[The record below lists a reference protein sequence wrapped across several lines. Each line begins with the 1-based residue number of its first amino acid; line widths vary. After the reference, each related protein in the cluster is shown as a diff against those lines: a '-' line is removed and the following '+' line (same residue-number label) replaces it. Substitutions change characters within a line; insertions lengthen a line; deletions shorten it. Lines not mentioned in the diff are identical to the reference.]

1 MFGVQHV
8 FVINLA
14 TQTRFFLVHWKHTDF
29 CQPLN
34 QHSFG
39 FQLLTMTPQELTDLT
54 TLVKLSTG
62 VAWQEWNAFCE
73 MRHPLYS
80 KFIEADGGTHGWW
93 PESVCFLKEIDFWGT
108 CFVHFRDVFFSRL
121 FTFEAILFWY
131 YEILWLQPFSWKL
144 STSLFELYLYIYII
158 YIHEGWCCLMFGTTF
173 GCMAWNSK
181 FQRLKR
187 PGHWSYGWHCGGH
200 PWSTYFRHAH
210 VVSRCRGRH
219 VNLDE
224 VFPVFFFGWFFCWK
238 GYPPG
243 N

>member
-1 MFGVQHV
+1 MHMFSHQYACLHWKLNLACDV
-8 FVINLA
+8 FVDWFLTMVLMGICMEKITKSKRYLIRIPSSVTLNPPFSELNIFSRQGIA
-14 TQTRFFLVHWKHTDF
+14 CLVCNMFLWSIWLPKHVFFLVHWKHTDF

-108 CFVHFRDVFFSRL
+108 CFVHFRDVFF
-121 FTFEAILFWY
+121 
-131 YEILWLQPFSWKL
+131 
-144 STSLFELYLYIYII
+144 
-158 YIHEGWCCLMFGTTF
+158 
-173 GCMAWNSK
+173 
-181 FQRLKR
+181 
-187 PGHWSYGWHCGGH
+187 
-200 PWSTYFRHAH
+200 
-210 VVSRCRGRH
+210 
-219 VNLDE
+219 
-224 VFPVFFFGWFFCWK
+224 
-238 GYPPG
+238 
-243 N
+243 